1 MSDDFYDNDQ
11 HAESE
16 APPSKSALK
25 REMTELQKFGQQLI
39 DMPDSRRAQIPLSD
53 ELRDAIA
60 LYQRLTQREAR
71 RRQLQ
76 FIGKQMRR
84 EDSDAIS
91 AALDRFEQQDQQ
103 FRQRFHR
110 LEALRDQLI
119 RDGDPAL
126 SELLE
131 EHPQLDRQAVRQM
144 IRQARQEAERGKP
157 PAASRKLFRY
167 LREFLEEA

>member
-1 MSDDFYDNDQ
+1 MSDTDFDDDLPDEGDS
-11 HAESE
+11 A
-16 APPSKSALK
+16 PSKSALK

-53 ELRDAIA
+53 EMRDAIA
-60 LYQRLTQREAR
+60 LYRRLHQREAK

-84 EDSDAIS
+84 EDSSAIAS
-91 AALDRFEQQDQQ
+91 ALARFEQQDQQ
-103 FRQRFHR
+103 FRQHFHR

-119 RDGDPAL
+119 RDGDAAL
-126 SELLE
+126 AELID
-131 EHPQLDRQAVRQM
+131 EHPNLDRQLLRQL

-167 LREFLEEA
+167 LREVLEA

>member
-1 MSDDFYDNDQ
+1 MSNNDFDDSLDDEGNI
-11 HAESE
+11 A
-16 APPSKSALK
+16 PSKSALK

-39 DMPDSRRAQIPLSD
+39 DMSDSRRAQIPLS
-53 ELRDAIA
+53 EEMRDAIA

-84 EDSDAIS
+84 EDSDAIR
-91 AALDRFEQQDQQ
+91 AALTRFEQQDQQ
-103 FRQRFHR
+103 FRQHFHR

-126 SELLE
+126 AGLLD
-131 EHPQLDRQAVRQM
+131 EHPQLDRQMLRQM

-167 LREFLEEA
+167 LRE